1 MIFMTTAFASP
12 STYVQGKNLLD
23 HAAEYIK
30 PYGDHG
36 LLLTD
41 NNVWNLLGEKFYNTL
56 NQDGLKIEHV
66 EFNGESS
73 PEEIA
78 RIQTIGEQSD
88 AKFIIALGGGKT
100 NDTTKAVGDQLKIP
114 VVIAPTLASNDS
126 PCTRLSVIYSEN
138 GEFLKYMFYDKN
150 PDLVLVDTSV
160 IAGAPVRFLIDGI
173 ADALSTNVEAQTIA
187 RARTTTLLP
196 LKTQQTQAGLALAEK
211 CEALLFQY
219 TDAAVATAKARM
231 VTPALDHI
239 IEANILLSG
248 VGAESSGLA
257 AAHSFQ
263 NGLTALTGD
272 VHKLTH
278 GQKVAFGTLVNLVLE
293 GASDE
298 RLTKYLKFEVDLGL
312 PTTLRDLHL
321 ENASNA
327 DLMKVAE
334 LTTQTGETIHNMGF
348 AVTADDVFQAIK
360 AVDAFSRTY
369 QGLA

>member
-1 MIFMTTAFASP
+1 
-12 STYVQGKNLLD
+12 
-23 HAAEYIK
+23 
-30 PYGDHG
+30 
-36 LLLTD
+36 
-41 NNVWNLLGEKFYNTL
+41 
-56 NQDGLKIEHV
+56 
-66 EFNGESS
+66 
-73 PEEIA
+73 
-78 RIQTIGEQSD
+78 
-88 AKFIIALGGGKT
+88 
-100 NDTTKAVGDQLKIP
+100 
-114 VVIAPTLASNDS
+114 
-126 PCTRLSVIYSEN
+126 
-138 GEFLKYMFYDKN
+138 
-150 PDLVLVDTSV
+150 
-160 IAGAPVRFLIDGI
+160 
-173 ADALSTNVEAQTIA
+173 
-187 RARTTTLLP
+187 
-196 LKTQQTQAGLALAEK
+196 
-211 CEALLFQY
+211 
-219 TDAAVATAKARM
+219 M